1 MKKNSKQE
9 TRMCRRSAALGF
21 TLVEM
26 LTVIAIIGL
35 LVALLLPALGMAREA
50 ARNSA
55 CQNNLRQFGVALLS
69 HAEHKNGQLCSGAF
83 DWLKDGSV
91 TEIGWVA
98 DAVNQGT
105 PVGKMLCPSNT
116 ARISETYN
124 DLVSADTSSFGSSVC
139 VPVLGTAPQM
149 LPDGTTQVNACRQL
163 FAGAM
168 APNSDARRQFV
179 EQRIFKQHYNTNYT
193 ASWFLVRGGVVL
205 DQGGNLAP
213 SAGCGASPLYRSGT
227 LGPMRLSQA
236 DSSVSAS
243 FIPLLGDGGHVNLT
257 PLNQTMGEISA
268 GELTVRSFTPGPV
281 RTVAGTGGAAFATP
295 YFPGGIAREGAGGWW
310 QVWNREVRQDYRDFG
325 FVHRHS
331 CNILFADGSVRG
343 FDDLNKDGYLNTG
356 FPAGGGFQDGTNEI
370 PGNDVFGLYSLNAK
384 SLE

>member
-1 MKKNSKQE
+1 MNGNKMKQQGLGKS
-9 TRMCRRSAALGF
+9 RAFGGF

-35 LVALLLPALGMAREA
+35 LVALLLPALSMAREA

-55 CQNNLRQFGVALLS
+55 CQNNLRQLGVALMG
-69 HAEHKNGQLCSGAF
+69 HAEQKNGQMCTGAF

-98 DAVNQGT
+98 DVVNQGT

-124 DLVSADTSSFGSSVC
+124 DLLAADASGFAGSVC
-139 VPVLGTAPQM
+139 VPVLGTPPQV
-149 LPDGTTQVNACRQL
+149 LPDGTTQFNPCRQI
-163 FAGAM
+163 AAAM
-168 APNSDARRQFV
+168 PTPSEARRQFI

-205 DQGGNLAP
+205 DQGGNLVPSGGCTP
-213 SAGCGASPLYRSGT
+213 SALYRSGT

-243 FIPLLGDGGHVNLT
+243 FVPLLGDGGNVNMA
-257 PLNQTMGEISA
+257 PLNQSIGDVAA

-281 RTVAGTGGAAFATP
+281 RIANGTGGNAFSTP
-295 YFPGGIAREGAGGWW
+295 YFSGGLPREGAGGWW
-310 QVWNREVRQDYRDFG
+310 QVWNREVRQDYRDFA
-325 FVHRHS
+325 FVHRNS
-331 CNILFADGSVRG
+331 CNLLFADGSVRG
-343 FDDLNKDGYLNTG
+343 YRDLNKDGFLNTG
-356 FPAGGGFQDGTNEI
+356 FPAGGGFQDAVNEI
-370 PGNDVFGLYSLNAK
+370 PGNDVFGLYSLTAK
-384 SLE
+384 PLD

>member
-1 MKKNSKQE
+1 MNGKNMKLRVNGQS
-9 TRMCRRSAALGF
+9 RPAAGF

-35 LVALLLPALGMAREA
+35 LVALLLPALSMAREA

-55 CQNNLRQFGVALLS
+55 CQNNLRQLGVALMGN
-69 HAEHKNGQLCSGAF
+69 AEQKNGQLCTGAF

-98 DAVNQGT
+98 DVVNQGT

-116 ARISETYN
+116 SRVSETYN
-124 DLVSADTSSFGSSVC
+124 DLISADASGFGGAVC
-139 VPVLGTAPQM
+139 VPVLGTAPQT
-149 LPDGTTQVNACRQL
+149 LPDGTIQLNACRNIASA
-163 FAGAM
+163 FPTA
-168 APNSDARRQFV
+168 SESRRQLV

-205 DQGGNLAP
+205 DQGGNLVP
-213 SAGCGASPLYRSGT
+213 SGGCGASALYRSGT

-243 FIPLLGDGGHVNLT
+243 FIPLLGDGGNVNMA
-257 PLNQTMGEISA
+257 PLSQSIGDANA

-281 RTVAGTGGAAFATP
+281 RTFTGTGGNAFATP
-295 YFPGGIAREGAGGWW
+295 FFSGGLAREGAGGWW
-310 QVWNREVRQDYRDFG
+310 QIWNREVRQDYRDFA

-331 CNILFADGSVRG
+331 CNLLFADGSVRG
-343 FDDLNKDGYLNTG
+343 YRDLNKDGFLNTG
-356 FPAGGGFQDGTNEI
+356 FPAGGGFQDAVNEI
-370 PGNDVFGLYSLNAK
+370 PGNDVFGLYSLTAK
-384 SLE
+384 PLD